1 MSKLYLIIGPTACG
15 KGSLGQIIA
24 SRVGGQIISV
34 DSMKVYRR
42 MDIGTAKPSAEARA
56 EIPHHCI
63 DMVEPSE
70 NYSVAQFVTAAD
82 DAIAQIRA
90 DGQIP
95 IAVGGTSLYIKAL
108 TQGLFDGPSAEP
120 KLRAELM
127 AKADSQGLGTLY
139 AEMAKIDPEAAG
151 RIHRNDRKRIIRAL
165 EVHALTGKPISELQ
179 KQWDQAELRY
189 DCVFIGLRRGKG
201 ELNGRINRRVKKM
214 VNASL
219 LDEVTAL
226 LAEPDGISDQAA
238 AAVGYAEM
246 IEHLEGRCTLDEAIE
261 RIKINTRRL
270 AKKQRT
276 WQRRFPDVHWFD
288 LPAAEPPD
296 KTADR
301 VMAEIDFT

>member
-1 MSKLYLIIGPTACG
+1 
-15 KGSLGQIIA
+15 
-24 SRVGGQIISV
+24 
-34 DSMKVYRR
+34 

-189 DCVFIGLRRGKG
+189 DCVLIGLRRGKG